1 LGSKSTQAVEADYIR
16 EYLEALK
23 KLACWEQVRA
33 TELLN
38 QARGIFL
45 EGKSVKK
52 THERTPVR
60 IGDLTLFDIGEISEQ
75 F

>member
-1 LGSKSTQAVEADYIR
+1 
-16 EYLEALK
+16 LK
-23 KLACWEQVRA
+23 KLVCWEQVRA

-52 THERTPVR
+52 THKGTPVR